1 MGFCNLFM
9 DVLVIASNRIE
20 VFIAKE
26 ENAANERSRD
36 CFFLAS
42 GFLLHDQG
50 LPFDTMMSAGPQATD
65 FL

>member
-1 MGFCNLFM
+1 M

-36 CFFLAS
+36 CFFLALANS
-42 GFLLHDQG
+42 LLAHG
-50 LPFDTMMSAGPQATD
+50 I
-65 FL
+65 